1 MIIDP
6 FLHFHLI
13 GFFWNC
19 STIDLSTRSRG
30 VLVLPVTRCIRSRLL
45 LHKQLMTRYVDAN
58 FSVKRQLSLRA
69 WFLDDVEISSKVFV
83 N

>member
-1 MIIDP
+1 
-6 FLHFHLI
+6 
-13 GFFWNC
+13 
-19 STIDLSTRSRG
+19 
-30 VLVLPVTRCIRSRLL
+30 
-45 LHKQLMTRYVDAN
+45 MTRYVDAN